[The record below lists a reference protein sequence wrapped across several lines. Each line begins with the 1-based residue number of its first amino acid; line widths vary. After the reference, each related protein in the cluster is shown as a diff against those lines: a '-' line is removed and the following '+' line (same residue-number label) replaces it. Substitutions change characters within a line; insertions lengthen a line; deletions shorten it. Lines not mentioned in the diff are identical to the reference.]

1 MSDYYDVL
9 GVSRDA
15 SAEEIK
21 RAYRKLAPKL
31 HPDVT
36 DDPQAGDRF
45 KEVSQAY
52 ETLSNPDK
60 RSAYDRGGSMPGGGN
75 GFGAGFGFS
84 DIMDAFFGQ
93 GAGGGARGGGPASR
107 TQRGQDA
114 LIRVDVDL
122 AEAAF
127 GGERQIQVDTAVLC
141 PTCKGTCCQP
151 GTGPETCDICHGQ
164 GQVQRVVR
172 SLLGQVMTTAP
183 CPTCHGFGTV
193 LPAPCLEC
201 SGEGR
206 VRARRPLTI
215 RIPAGVDTGTRIQ
228 LASQGE
234 VGTAGGPP
242 GDLYVEI
249 HERPHPVFSRHGDD
263 LHCTLEVPM
272 TAAALGATIPLET
285 LDGGEEEVD
294 VRPGTQA
301 GETVT
306 LRERGTEHLRSA
318 GRGDLVVTL
327 DVATPRDLDEEQ
339 QELLRRLAEIRGE
352 VRPAGRLAPAHQ
364 GMFSKLRDRL
374 SGR

>member
-9 GVSRDA
+9 GVTRDA
-15 SAEEIK
+15 SSEDVK
-21 RAYRKLAPKL
+21 RAYRKLARKL

-36 DDPQAGDRF
+36 SDPADGERF

-52 ETLSNPDK
+52 DTLSNPDK
-60 RSAYDRGGSMPGGGN
+60 RAAYDRGGQGSAFGGGA
-75 GFGAGFGFS
+75 GAGFGFS

-93 GAGGGARGGGPASR
+93 GPGGGRGGPASR

-114 LIRVDVDL
+114 LIRVDIDL
-122 AEAAF
+122 PEAAF
-127 GGERQIQVDTAVLC
+127 GGERSIQVDTAVLC
-141 PTCKGTCCQP
+141 PTCKGSCCQP
-151 GTGPETCDICHGQ
+151 GTGPATCDICHGQ
-164 GQVQRVVR
+164 GSVQRVVR
-172 SLLGQVMTTAP
+172 SLLGQVMTNQP
-183 CPTCHGFGTV
+183 CPTCRGFGTV
-193 LPAPCLEC
+193 LPSPCLEC
-201 SGEGR
+201 NGEGR

-249 HERPHPVFSRHGDD
+249 HERPHAVFSRNGDD

-272 TAAALGATIPLET
+272 TAAALGASIPLET
-285 LDGGEEEVD
+285 LDGPEAID
-294 VRPGTQA
+294 VRPGAQG
-301 GETVT
+301 GEVVT
-306 LRERGTEHLRSA
+306 LRAKGVEHLRA
-318 GRGDLVVTL
+318 TGRGDLLVTL
-327 DVATPRDLDEEQ
+327 EIATPRDLDDEQ
-339 QELLRRLAEIRGE
+339 EELLRRLAELRGE

>member
-15 SAEEIK
+15 SAEDIK
-21 RAYRKLAPKL
+21 RAYRKLARKL

-36 DDPQAGDRF
+36 SDPDAGEKF

-60 RSAYDRGGSMPGGGN
+60 RAGYDRTGGQNGAGA
-75 GFGAGFGFS
+75 GFGQGFGFS

-93 GAGGGARGGGPASR
+93 GGQGGGRGPASR

-127 GGERQIQVDTAVLC
+127 GGERSIQVDTAVLC
-141 PTCKGTCCQP
+141 PTCKGSCCQP
-151 GTGPETCDICHGQ
+151 GTSPATCDICHGQ

-172 SLLGQVMTTAP
+172 SLLGQVMTTQP
-183 CPTCHGFGTV
+183 CPSCHGFGTV
-193 LPAPCLEC
+193 LPSPCLEC

-234 VGTAGGPP
+234 VGTGGGPP

-249 HERPHPVFSRHGDD
+249 HERPHPVFTRSGDD

-272 TAAALGATIPLET
+272 TAAALGASIPLET
-285 LDGGEEEVD
+285 LDGVEDVD
-294 VRPGTQA
+294 VRPGAQG
-301 GETVT
+301 GETVL
-306 LRERGTEHLRSA
+306 LRDRGVEHLRSQ

-327 DVATPRDLDEEQ
+327 DVSTPRDLDEEQ
-339 QELLRRLAEIRGE
+339 EELLRRLAELRGE
-352 VRPAGRLAPAHQ
+352 VKPAGKLSPAHQ
-364 GMFSKLRDRL
+364 GVFSKLRGRFRDR
-374 SGR
+374 

>member
-15 SAEEIK
+15 SAEDIK
-21 RAYRKLAPKL
+21 RAYRKLARKL

-36 DDPQAGDRF
+36 DDPEAGDRF

-52 ETLSNPDK
+52 ETLSNPEK
-60 RSAYDRGGSMPGGGN
+60 RALYDRGGGQQPGAA

-93 GAGGGARGGGPASR
+93 GAGAGGRGPASR

-127 GGERQIQVDTAVLC
+127 GAERSIQVDTAVLC

-151 GTGPETCDICHGQ
+151 GTSPQTCDICHGQ

-193 LPAPCLEC
+193 LPSPCQEC
-201 SGEGR
+201 NGEGR

-228 LASQGE
+228 LAAQGE

-242 GDLYVEI
+242 GDLYVEV
-249 HERPHPVFSRHGDD
+249 HERPHPVFTRSGDD

-272 TAAALGATIPLET
+272 TAAALGASIPLET
-285 LDGGEEEVD
+285 LDGTEAVE
-294 VRPGTQA
+294 VRPGAQP
-301 GETVT
+301 GEQVT
-306 LRERGTEHLRSA
+306 LRARGVEHLRST

-327 DVATPRDLDEEQ
+327 EVRTPRDLDDEQ
-339 QELLRRLAEIRGE
+339 ESLLRRLAELRGE
-352 VRPAGRLAPAHQ
+352 VRPAGTLQPAHQ
-364 GMFSKLRDRL
+364 GVFSKLRDRF

>member
-15 SAEEIK
+15 SAEDIK
-21 RAYRKLAPKL
+21 RAYRKLARKL

-36 DDPQAGDRF
+36 SDPDAGEKF

-52 ETLSNPDK
+52 ETLSTPDK
-60 RSAYDRGGSMPGGGN
+60 RAAYDRGGSMPGGAAG

-93 GAGGGARGGGPASR
+93 GGGGRPGAPASR

-127 GGERQIQVDTAVLC
+127 GGERSIQVDTAVLC
-141 PTCKGTCCQP
+141 TTCQGSCCQP
-151 GTGPETCDICHGQ
+151 GTSPATCDICHGQ
-164 GQVQRVVR
+164 GSVQRVVR

-183 CPTCHGFGTV
+183 CPTCHGYGTV
-193 LPAPCLEC
+193 LPSPCLEC
-201 SGEGR
+201 NGEGR
-206 VRARRPLTI
+206 TRARRPLTI

-249 HERPHPVFSRHGDD
+249 HERPHPVFSRNGDD
-263 LHCTLEVPM
+263 LLCTLHVPM
-272 TAAALGATIPLET
+272 TAAALGASIPLET
-285 LDGGEEEVD
+285 LDGSAEEVD
-294 VRPGTQA
+294 VRPGTQG
-301 GETVT
+301 GEVIT
-306 LRERGTEHLRSA
+306 LKQKGAEHLRA
-318 GRGDLVVTL
+318 QGRGDLLVTL
-327 DVATPRDLDEEQ
+327 EVTTPRDLDDEQ
-339 QELLRRLAEIRGE
+339 EELLRRLAELRGE
-352 VRPAGRLAPAHQ
+352 VRPAGKLAPAHQ
-364 GMFSKLRDRL
+364 GVFSKLRGKF

>member
-21 RAYRKLAPKL
+21 RAYRKLARKL

-36 DDPQAGDRF
+36 DDPEAGDRF

-60 RSAYDRGGSMPGGGN
+60 RTAYDRGGSVPGAGG

-93 GAGGGARGGGPASR
+93 GGAGRGAGPASR

-127 GGERQIQVDTAVLC
+127 GGERSIQVDTAVLC

-151 GTGPETCDICHGQ
+151 GTSPQTCDICHGQ
-164 GQVQRVVR
+164 GSVQRVVR

-193 LPAPCLEC
+193 LPSPCLEC

-234 VGTAGGPP
+234 VGPAGGPP

-249 HERPHPVFSRHGDD
+249 HERPHPVFHRSGDD
-263 LHCTLEVPM
+263 LLCTLQVPM
-272 TAAALGATIPLET
+272 TAAALGASIPLET
-285 LDGGEEEVD
+285 LDGEVDVD
-294 VRPGTQA
+294 VRPGAQA

-306 LRERGTEHLRSA
+306 LKQRGAEHLRA
-318 GRGDLVVTL
+318 QGRGDLLVTL
-327 DVATPRDLDEEQ
+327 EVTTPRDLDDEQ
-339 QELLRRLAEIRGE
+339 EELLRRLAELRGE
-352 VRPAGRLAPAHQ
+352 VRPAGKLSPAHQ
-364 GMFSKLRDRL
+364 GVFSKLRDRF
-374 SGR
+374 SSR

>member
-9 GVSRDA
+9 GVSKDA

-21 RAYRKLAPKL
+21 RAYRKLARKL

-36 DDPQAGDRF
+36 SDPDAGDKF

-60 RSAYDRGGSMPGGGN
+60 RASYDRGGNQPGGGAA
-75 GFGAGFGFS
+75 GFGQGFGFS

-93 GAGGGARGGGPASR
+93 GGQGGGRGGPASR

-127 GGERQIQVDTAVLC
+127 GGERSIQVDTAILC
-141 PTCKGTCCQP
+141 STCKGSCCQP
-151 GTGPETCDICHGQ
+151 GTSPQTCDICHGQ
-164 GQVQRVVR
+164 GSIQRVVR
-172 SLLGQVMTTAP
+172 SLLGQVMTTAA

-193 LPAPCLEC
+193 LPSPCLEC

-228 LASQGE
+228 LAAQGE

-249 HERPHPVFSRHGDD
+249 HERPHPVFNRNGDD

-285 LDGGEEEVD
+285 LDGTEDVD
-294 VRPGTQA
+294 VRPGAQG

-306 LRERGTEHLRSA
+306 LRQKGAEHLRST
-318 GRGDLVVTL
+318 GRGDLIVTL
-327 DVATPRDLDEEQ
+327 EVMTPRELDDEQ
-339 QELLRRLAEIRGE
+339 EELLRRLAELRGE
-352 VRPAGRLAPAHQ
+352 VRPAGKLSPAHQ
-364 GMFSKLRDRL
+364 GMFSKLRGRF

>member
-9 GVSRDA
+9 GVNRDA

-21 RAYRKLAPKL
+21 RAYRKLARKL

-36 DDPQAGDRF
+36 SDPDAGDKF

-60 RSAYDRGGSMPGGGN
+60 RAQYDRGGAPGAAG
-75 GFGAGFGFS
+75 GFGQGFGFS

-93 GAGGGARGGGPASR
+93 SGAPTGRGPVSR

-151 GTGPETCDICHGQ
+151 GTQPETCDICGGQ
-164 GQVQRVVR
+164 GSVQRVVR
-172 SLLGQVMTTAP
+172 SLLGQVMTSQP
-183 CPTCHGFGTV
+183 CPTCRGFGTV
-193 LPAPCLEC
+193 LPSPCLEC

-215 RIPAGVDTGTRIQ
+215 RVPAGVDTGTRIQ
-228 LASQGE
+228 LAAQGE

-249 HERPHPVFSRHGDD
+249 HERPHPVFTRRGDD
-263 LHCTLEVPM
+263 LLCTLEVPM

-285 LDGGEEEVD
+285 LDGTEDVD
-294 VRPGTQA
+294 VRPGAQG
-301 GETVT
+301 GEVVT
-306 LRERGTEHLRSA
+306 LKQKGAEHLRST
-318 GRGDLVVTL
+318 GRGDLLVTL
-327 DVATPRDLDEEQ
+327 EVSTPRDLDDEQ
-339 QELLRRLAEIRGE
+339 EELLRRLAELRGE
-352 VRPAGRLAPAHQ
+352 VRPAGKLAPAHQ
-364 GMFSKLRDRL
+364 GVFSKLR
-374 SGR
+374 GRFGNR

>member
-15 SAEEIK
+15 SAEDIK
-21 RAYRKLAPKL
+21 RAYRKLARKL

-36 DDPQAGDRF
+36 SDPDAGDRF

-60 RSAYDRGGSMPGGGN
+60 RAQYDRGGAQGGAA
-75 GFGAGFGFS
+75 GFGQGFGFS

-93 GAGGGARGGGPASR
+93 GGAGGGRGPVSR

-151 GTGPETCDICHGQ
+151 GTEPATCDICHGQ
-164 GQVQRVVR
+164 GSVQRVVR
-172 SLLGQVMTTAP
+172 SLLGQVMTTSP

-193 LPAPCLEC
+193 LPSPCQEC

-215 RIPAGVDTGTRIQ
+215 RVPAGVETGTRIQ

-234 VGTAGGPP
+234 VGPAGGPP
-242 GDLYVEI
+242 GDLYVEV
-249 HERPHPVFSRHGDD
+249 HERPHPVFTRRGDD
-263 LHCTLEVPM
+263 LLCTLEVPM
-272 TAAALGATIPLET
+272 TAAALGASIPLET
-285 LDGGEEEVD
+285 LDGTEEVE
-294 VRPGTQA
+294 VRPGAQA
-301 GETVT
+301 GEVVT
-306 LRERGTEHLRSA
+306 LKQKGVEHLRSA
-318 GRGDLVVTL
+318 GRGDLQVTL
-327 DVATPRDLDEEQ
+327 EVSTPRDLDDEQ
-339 QELLRRLAEIRGE
+339 EELLRRLAELRGE

-364 GMFSKLRDRL
+364 GVFSKLR
-374 SGR
+374 GRFGGR

>member
-9 GVSRDA
+9 GVSKDA
-15 SAEEIK
+15 PAEEIK
-21 RAYRKLAPKL
+21 RAYRKLARKL

-36 DDPQAGDRF
+36 SDPDAGDKF
-45 KEVSQAY
+45 KDVSQAY

-60 RSAYDRGGSMPGGGN
+60 RAAYDRGGNQPGGGAG
-75 GFGAGFGFS
+75 GFGQGFGFS

-93 GAGGGARGGGPASR
+93 GGGGGRGAPASR

-127 GGERQIQVDTAVLC
+127 GGERSIQVDTAILC
-141 PTCKGTCCQP
+141 PTCKGSCCQP
-151 GTGPETCDICHGQ
+151 GTSPQTCDICHGQ
-164 GQVQRVVR
+164 GSVQRVVR
-172 SLLGQVMTTAP
+172 SLLGQVMTTAA

-193 LPAPCLEC
+193 LPSPCLEC

-249 HERPHPVFSRHGDD
+249 QERPHAIFTRQGDD

-285 LDGGEEEVD
+285 LDGAEDID
-294 VRPGTQA
+294 VRPGAQG
-301 GETVT
+301 GEFVT
-306 LRERGTEHLRSA
+306 LRQRGAQHLRST
-318 GRGDLVVTL
+318 GRGDLVIALEVM
-327 DVATPRDLDEEQ
+327 TPKDLDDEQ
-339 QELLRRLAEIRGE
+339 EELLRQLAELRGE
-352 VRPAGRLAPAHQ
+352 VRPAGKLAPAHQ
-364 GMFSKLRDRL
+364 GMFSKLRGRL

>member
-21 RAYRKLAPKL
+21 RAYRKLARKL
-31 HPDVT
+31 HPDVNP
-36 DDPQAGDRF
+36 DAGEQF

-60 RSAYDRGGSMPGGGN
+60 RASYDRGGSMPGGGGA
-75 GFGAGFGFS
+75 GFGQGFGFS

-93 GAGGGARGGGPASR
+93 GGGGGRAGAPASR

-127 GGERQIQVDTAVLC
+127 GGERSIQVDTAVLC
-141 PTCKGTCCQP
+141 TTCQGSCCQP
-151 GTGPETCDICHGQ
+151 GTSPQTCDICHGQ
-164 GQVQRVVR
+164 GSVQRVVR
-172 SLLGQVMTTAP
+172 SLLGQVMTSAP
-183 CPTCHGFGTV
+183 CPTCRGFGTV
-193 LPAPCLEC
+193 LPSPCLEC

-206 VRARRPLTI
+206 IRARRPLTI
-215 RIPAGVDTGTRIQ
+215 RIPGGVDTGTRIQ

-249 HERPHPVFSRHGDD
+249 HERPHPVFTRNGDD
-263 LHCTLEVPM
+263 LLCTLHVPM
-272 TAAALGATIPLET
+272 TAAALGASIPLET
-285 LDGGEEEVD
+285 LDGDEEVE

-301 GETVT
+301 GEVVT
-306 LRERGTEHLRSA
+306 LKQKGAEHLRTQ
-318 GRGDLVVTL
+318 GRGDLLVTL
-327 DVATPRDLDEEQ
+327 EVTTPRDLDDEQEE
-339 QELLRRLAEIRGE
+339 LIRRLAELRGE
-352 VRPAGRLAPAHQ
+352 VRPAGKLGPAHQ
-364 GMFSKLRDRL
+364 GVFSKLRGRF

>member
-15 SAEEIK
+15 SAEDIK
-21 RAYRKLAPKL
+21 RAYRKLARKL

-36 DDPQAGDRF
+36 SDPDAGDRF

-60 RSAYDRGGSMPGGGN
+60 RAQYDRGGAPGGPGGG
-75 GFGAGFGFS
+75 FGQGFGFS

-93 GAGGGARGGGPASR
+93 GGTGGGRGPVSR

-151 GTGPETCDICHGQ
+151 GTQPATCDICGGQ
-164 GQVQRVVR
+164 GSVQRVVR
-172 SLLGQVMTTAP
+172 SLLGQVMTSQP

-193 LPAPCLEC
+193 LPSPCLEC

-206 VRARRPLTI
+206 VRARRPLNI

-228 LASQGE
+228 LAAQGE

-249 HERPHPVFSRHGDD
+249 HERPHPVFTRRGDD
-263 LHCTLEVPM
+263 LLCTLEVPM
-272 TAAALGATIPLET
+272 TAAALGASIPLET
-285 LDGGEEEVD
+285 LDGTEEVD
-294 VRPGTQA
+294 VRPGAQG
-301 GETVT
+301 GEVVT
-306 LRERGTEHLRSA
+306 LKQKGAEHLRSA
-318 GRGDLVVTL
+318 GRGDLLVTL
-327 DVATPRDLDEEQ
+327 EVATPRDLDEEQ
-339 QELLRRLAEIRGE
+339 EELLRRLAEVRGE
-352 VRPAGRLAPAHQ
+352 VRPAGKLSPAHH
-364 GMFSKLRDRL
+364 GVFSKLRERFG
-374 SGR
+374 GR

>member
-1 MSDYYDVL
+1 VSDYYDVL

-15 SAEEIK
+15 SAEDIK
-21 RAYRKLAPKL
+21 RAYRKLARKL

-36 DDPQAGDRF
+36 SDPDAGDKF

-52 ETLSNPDK
+52 ETLSNADK
-60 RSAYDRGGSMPGGGN
+60 RASYDRGGGQGGPAGA
-75 GFGAGFGFS
+75 GFGQGFGFS

-93 GAGGGARGGGPASR
+93 GGQGGGRGPASR

-127 GGERQIQVDTAVLC
+127 GGERSIQVDTAVLC
-141 PTCKGTCCQP
+141 PTCKGSCCQP
-151 GTGPETCDICHGQ
+151 GTSPATCDICHGQ

-172 SLLGQVMTTAP
+172 SLLGQVMTTQP
-183 CPTCHGFGTV
+183 CPSCHGFGTV
-193 LPAPCLEC
+193 LPSPCLEC

-249 HERPHPVFSRHGDD
+249 HERPHPVFTRSGDD

-272 TAAALGATIPLET
+272 TAAALGASIPLET
-285 LDGGEEEVD
+285 LDGTEDVD
-294 VRPGTQA
+294 VRPGAQA

-306 LRERGTEHLRSA
+306 LRERGAEHLRA
-318 GRGDLVVTL
+318 TGRGDLVVTL
-327 DVATPRDLDEEQ
+327 DVSTPRDLDEEQ
-339 QELLRRLAEIRGE
+339 EELLRRLAELRGE
-352 VRPAGRLAPAHQ
+352 VKPAGKLSPAHQ
-364 GMFSKLRDRL
+364 GVFSKLRGRFRDR
-374 SGR
+374 

>member
-1 MSDYYDVL
+1 MPPVSDYYEVL

-15 SAEEIK
+15 SPEEIK
-21 RAYRKLAPKL
+21 RAYRKLARKL

-36 DDPQAGDRF
+36 DDPDAGERF

-52 ETLSNPDK
+52 ETLSNPEK
-60 RSAYDRGGSMPGGGN
+60 RDLYDRGGTQPGGA

-84 DIMDAFFGQ
+84 DIMDAFFG
-93 GAGGGARGGGPASR
+93 GGATAGRGPVSR

-127 GGERQIQVDTAVLC
+127 GGTKEIAVDTAAIC
-141 PTCKGTCCQP
+141 PTCKGSCCQP
-151 GTGPETCDICHGQ
+151 GTEPVTCDICGGR

-172 SLLGQVMTTAP
+172 SLLGQVMTAQP
-183 CPTCHGFGTV
+183 CPTCRGFGTV

-215 RIPAGVDTGTRIQ
+215 RIPAGVSTGTRIQ
-228 LASQGE
+228 LAGQGE
-234 VGTAGGPP
+234 VGTAGGPA

-249 HERPHPVFSRHGDD
+249 AERPHPTFQRRGDD

-272 TAAALGATIPLET
+272 TAAALGTVIPLET
-285 LDGGEEEVD
+285 LEGDDVDIEV
-294 VRPGTQA
+294 RAGSQS

-306 LRERGTEHLRSA
+306 LRARGTEHLRST
-318 GRGDLVVTL
+318 GRGDLHVHLDVVTPRNL
-327 DVATPRDLDEEQ
+327 DSEQ
-339 QELLRRLAEIRGE
+339 EELLRRLAELRGE
-352 VRPAGRLAPAHQ
+352 VRPAGRLSPSTQ
-364 GMFSKLRDRL
+364 GVFSKLRDL
-374 SGR
+374 FAGR

>member
-9 GVSRDA
+9 GVSKDA
-15 SAEEIK
+15 STEEIK
-21 RAYRKLAPKL
+21 RAYRKLARKL
-31 HPDVT
+31 HPDVNP
-36 DDPQAGDRF
+36 DAGEQF

-60 RSAYDRGGSMPGGGN
+60 RSAYDRGGSMPGGAAG

-93 GAGGGARGGGPASR
+93 GGAGGRGAGPASR

-127 GGERQIQVDTAVLC
+127 GGERSIQVDTAILC
-141 PTCKGTCCQP
+141 PTCKGSCCQP
-151 GTGPETCDICHGQ
+151 GTSPQTCDICHGQ
-164 GQVQRVVR
+164 GSVQRVVR
-172 SLLGQVMTTAP
+172 SLLGQVMTTQA
-183 CPTCHGFGTV
+183 CPTCRGFGTV
-193 LPAPCLEC
+193 LPSPCLEC

-249 HERPHPVFSRHGDD
+249 HERPHPVFSRSGDD
-263 LHCTLEVPM
+263 LHCTLQVPM
-272 TAAALGATIPLET
+272 TAAALGATVPLET
-285 LDGGEEEVD
+285 LDGSEDVD

-301 GETVT
+301 GETVV
-306 LRERGTEHLRSA
+306 LKQKGAEHLRA
-318 GRGDLVVTL
+318 QGRGDLVVTL
-327 DVATPRDLDEEQ
+327 DVVTPRELDDEQ
-339 QELLRRLAEIRGE
+339 EELLRRLAELRGE
-352 VRPAGRLAPAHQ
+352 VRPAGKLAPAHQ
-364 GMFSKLRDRL
+364 GVFSKLRDRL

>member
-1 MSDYYDVL
+1 VSDYYDVL
-9 GVSRDA
+9 GVTRDA
-15 SAEEIK
+15 SSEDVK
-21 RAYRKLAPKL
+21 RAYRKLARKL

-36 DDPQAGDRF
+36 SDPDAGEKF

-60 RSAYDRGGSMPGGGN
+60 RAAYDRGGQGSAFGGGA
-75 GFGAGFGFS
+75 GAGFGFS

-93 GAGGGARGGGPASR
+93 GPGGGRGGGPASR

-114 LIRVDVDL
+114 LIRVDIDL
-122 AEAAF
+122 PEATF
-127 GGERQIQVDTAVLC
+127 GGERSIQVDTAVLC
-141 PTCKGTCCQP
+141 PTCKGSCCQP
-151 GTGPETCDICHGQ
+151 GTSPTTCDICHGQ
-164 GQVQRVVR
+164 GSVQRVVR
-172 SLLGQVMTTAP
+172 SLLGQVMTNQP
-183 CPTCHGFGTV
+183 CPTCRGFGTV
-193 LPAPCLEC
+193 LPSPCLEC
-201 SGEGR
+201 NGEGR

-249 HERPHPVFSRHGDD
+249 HERPHAVFSRNGDD

-272 TAAALGATIPLET
+272 TAAALGASIPLET
-285 LDGGEEEVD
+285 LDGAED
-294 VRPGTQA
+294 IDIRPGAQG
-301 GETVT
+301 GEVVT
-306 LRERGTEHLRSA
+306 LRAKGVEHLRAS
-318 GRGDLVVTL
+318 GRGDLLVTL
-327 DVATPRDLDEEQ
+327 EIATPRDLDEEQ
-339 QELLRRLAEIRGE
+339 EELLRRLAELRGE
-352 VRPAGRLAPAHQ
+352 VRPAGKLAPSHQ